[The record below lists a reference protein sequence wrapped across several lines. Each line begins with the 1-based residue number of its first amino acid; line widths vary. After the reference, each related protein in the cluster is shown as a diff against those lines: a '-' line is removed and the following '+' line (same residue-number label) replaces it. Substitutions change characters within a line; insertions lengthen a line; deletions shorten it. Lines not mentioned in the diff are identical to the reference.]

1 MKAPRSALA
10 SGLLVSLSLS
20 LSLGACKGQEAKAT
34 DDSVKTAEETPPA
47 VAEDKGD
54 KGDEGDKGDKGDKGE
69 AAPKVAAEGP
79 VITHVVET
87 LDGGQQDLGE
97 LRGKA
102 VLIVN
107 TASECG
113 FTPQYA
119 KLQEL
124 YGRYKDRGL
133 VVLGF
138 PSNDFGGQEPGDAEA
153 IKSFVASEYAID
165 FPMMAKV
172 HAKGPEIAP
181 LYQTLTE
188 ETGEGLSGEVKWN
201 FTKFL
206 IDPEGKVIA
215 RFESPVDPMSPEV
228 VAAVESALPAAG

>member
-1 MKAPRSALA
+1 MLSPMLARLTPLALLLACNAPTAPPPANAPPPASAPA
-10 SGLLVSLSLS
+10 
-20 LSLGACKGQEAKAT
+20 AKA
-34 DDSVKTAEETPPA
+34 SPA
-47 VAEDKGD
+47 
-54 KGDEGDKGDKGDKGE
+54 
-69 AAPKVAAEGP
+69 AAPKPADAAAPAG
-79 VITHVVET
+79 VVSAHTVET
-87 LDGGQQDLGE
+87 LEGKPQRLAD

-102 VLIVN
+102 ILIVN

-138 PSNDFGGQEPGDAEA
+138 PSNDFGGQEPGDAAQIQE
-153 IKSFVASEYAID
+153 FVASKYAVD
-165 FPMMAKV
+165 FPMMNKV

-181 LYQTLTE
+181 LYKTLTVD
-188 ETGEGLSGEVKWN
+188 TPEGIRGEVKWN

-206 IDPEGKVIA
+206 VDPQGRVVG
-215 RFESPVDPMSPEV
+215 RFESPVDPLGDEMT
-228 VAAVESALPAAG
+228 AAIEAALPKKI